1 MKALYLILALAAL
14 SYQAGAIEHTI
25 PTPMDSITKPLK
37 LKKLDRNMV
46 IEGESPDILIK
57 PQKPT
62 KKSAAKPVPQKQAK
76 PETEVTDTSTVK
88 KENDNTGKHGFGIPD
103 NGNMAHFPGGERAI
117 REFVKKNK
125 RYPAECKTNRVSGI
139 VTVGMTIAPDGTPGN
154 ASIISSSGNEL
165 LDAEALRVAGL
176 MPKWTPAR
184 NADNGEERAYR
195 MKITFRPGR

>member
-14 SYQAGAIEHTI
+14 SYQAEAVEHTS

-37 LKKLDRNMV
+37 LKK
-46 IEGESPDILIK
+46 IK
-57 PQKPT
+57 NDTDTHDQVTPKSKDTRMQENAT
-62 KKSAAKPVPQKQAK
+62 ATERKSADPEKPVGKTNDSIPG
-76 PETEVTDTSTVK
+76 DTIEKSA
-88 KENDNTGKHGFGIPD
+88 GKHGFGIPD